1 MIHIRGDWEVGLYS
15 ECTHIGCTTSLL
27 ALIELYV
34 AAVAQNTAA
43 KIGLEKQVIQEEKLF
58 EIQWFENN

>member
-1 MIHIRGDWEVGLYS
+1 MGLYS